1 MGRSRVSSHFYLSA
15 ARVVAGTPPRVAA
28 WGSCCYRFSTSM
40 DHSISTSPANDEVQ
54 RGRLLILAAAFLW
67 SLAGVFIKFLVLHPL
82 TIVFYR
88 SLFAS
93 LAFAPF
99 VARSQLQVRPA
110 IVVSVLSY
118 TAAISAFVAANKLT
132 TAANAIVLQYTA
144 PVFVFLFTRLI
155 WGEKISKLN
164 GSALAVA
171 MLGVAIIATD
181 SAGEPEMAGVLLA
194 LVSGLLFAVYMVNLQ
209 RTQEVHP
216 VYLTWINNL
225 LCALL
230 LLLVVKSRLALSL
243 DQAIILAVMGAVQLG
258 MPYFLFSQGL
268 RTVPLQEASLIALI
282 EPVLNPL
289 WVGLIVGEIPSAATL
304 AGGALIVFGLG
315 GRYLWPLF
323 GKSAEAAHT
332 EPGK

>member
-1 MGRSRVSSHFYLSA
+1 MASSTA
-15 ARVVAGTPPRVAA
+15 T
-28 WGSCCYRFSTSM
+28 ST
-40 DHSISTSPANDEVQ
+40 ANFEIQ
-54 RGRLLILAAAFLW
+54 RGRLLILAAALLW
-67 SLAGVFIKFLVLHPL
+67 SLAGVFIKFLDLHPL
-82 TIVFYR
+82 SIVFYR

-93 LAFAPF
+93 LVFVPF
-99 VARSQLQVRPA
+99 VQRSQLQVSPA

-164 GSALAVA
+164 GGALVVA
-171 MLGVAIIATD
+171 MLGVAIIASD

-194 LVSGLLFAVYMVNLQ
+194 LLSGVLFAVYMVNLQ

-225 LCALL
+225 VCALL

-243 DQAIILAVMGAVQLG
+243 DQAVTLAVMGAVQLG
-258 MPYFLFSQGL
+258 MPYFLFSKGL

-289 WVGLIVGEIPSAATL
+289 WVAVIVGEIPSAATL
-304 AGGALIVFGLG
+304 VGGGIILLGLG
-315 GRYLWPLF
+315 ARYLWPIL
-323 GKSAEAAHT
+323 GKSAEAART